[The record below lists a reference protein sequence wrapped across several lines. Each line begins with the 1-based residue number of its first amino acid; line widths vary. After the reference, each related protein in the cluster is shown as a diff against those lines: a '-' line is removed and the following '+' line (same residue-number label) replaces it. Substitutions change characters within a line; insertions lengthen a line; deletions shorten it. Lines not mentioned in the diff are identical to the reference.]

1 MRAIAVIPARLASTR
16 LAAVTFLLRTFSG
29 ILGLFAACVALVIP
43 LLFRANTLQEAES
56 AKQYGG
62 HALPSGA
69 IGGVTVVL
77 LVAALFG
84 AGAYFLLRFSL
95 CGRKPIGVDHA
106 ARAFAENRHAATSR
120 RTCS

>member
-1 MRAIAVIPARLASTR
+1 MYGAGYSFAGFGRTR
-16 LAAVTFLLRTFSG
+16 FRKLNRQSSMAVTL
-29 ILGLFAACVALVIP
+29 CC
-43 LLFRANTLQEAES
+43 QER
-56 AKQYGG
+56 
-62 HALPSGA
+62 L
-69 IGGVTVVL
+69 GGVTVVL

-84 AGAYFLLRFSL
+84 AGAYFLRFSL